1 MLLPARRRP
10 LCRRFSR
17 SLGLLAAALAAAAV
31 PARAGDWKLGP
42 GVEYSSKKADFK
54 LKLAGYVQGDVRSY
68 PNWGVGDEDSGPL
81 RNDSADLRRGRI
93 GLEGN
98 WKRLEYELD
107 IDWTNPGRRAIKDGD
122 RPVLGWGGVELR
134 NAALDYSFN
143 KALRVRVGNFKLP
156 ISPELLTSSSKIDFI
171 ERSLIGQNIA
181 PDRDWGAMLYGE
193 VLKRINYQ
201 AGVFAGDG
209 RTDERRAET
218 TFAAR
223 VLYRVI
229 DGLDAG
235 GYFSQGNVKAPP
247 EPPAELLVVPPE
259 LIPEANGFGVRGPTG
274 YRFSERRFVE
284 GRRLRAGVEATLA
297 RGPFGMKG
305 EYVHGREERKRQSAI
320 FTDLPE
326 EVANGWAISATWLVT
341 GEKKERTIKAKQPL
355 GKGFG
360 AIEIGARYEGLRYD
374 DTENVGFEGAGNR
387 ARNMRPAGLKVF
399 TGGVSWWPTLWMRV
413 MGNVVVDRYI
423 DELLAPETHRLG
435 NYVSLQGRLQLHF
448 P

>member
-1 MLLPARRRP
+1 MLLLAPRRP
-10 LCRRFSR
+10 PCRHWTR
-17 SLGLLAAALAAAAV
+17 SLGLLAAALAAAASAV
-31 PARAGDWKLGP
+31 AGDWKFGP
-42 GVEYSSKKADFK
+42 GVEFSSKQADFK
-54 LKLAGYVQGDVRSY
+54 LKLAGYVQGDFRSY
-68 PNWGVGDEDSGPL
+68 RNWGVGDEDSGSL
-81 RNDSADLRRGRI
+81 RNDSADLRRGRV

-98 WKRLEYELD
+98 WKDLDYELD
-107 IDWTNPGRRAIKDGD
+107 VDWTNPARRAIKDGD
-122 RPVLGWGGVELR
+122 RPVLGWGGVELK
-134 NAALDYSFN
+134 NAALDYSFD
-143 KALRVRVGNFKLP
+143 KALKVRAGHFKLP
-156 ISPELLTSSSKIDFI
+156 ISPELLTSASKIDFI
-171 ERSLIGQNIA
+171 ERSLIGQNVA
-181 PDRDWGAMLYGE
+181 PDRDWGVMLYGE

-209 RTDERRAET
+209 RTEERRAET
-218 TFAAR
+218 SFAAR
-223 VLYRVI
+223 VLFRVI

-259 LIPEANGFGVRGPTG
+259 LIPQANGFGVRGPTG

-284 GRRLRAGVEATLA
+284 GRRLRAGLEATLA

-326 EVANGWAISATWLVT
+326 EVANGWAVSATWLVT
-341 GEKKERTIKAKQPL
+341 GDEKERTIKPKKPL
-355 GKGFG
+355 FEGIG

-423 DELLAPETHRLG
+423 DELLAPETRRLG
-435 NYVSLQGRLQLHF
+435 NYVSLQGRLQLHL